1 MRKKEKKK
9 NRKRIARC
17 ALIGWLLFAT
27 PVVACDT
34 ISWGNDLIYSILE
47 PMVWLLAVS
56 GALFGAII
64 GVLMN
69 NKENKV
75 EVISTITDETLESKN
90 QRSEKSFW
98 TRGCSLKKNL
108 TSKRKKC

>member
-1 MRKKEKKK
+1 
-9 NRKRIARC
+9 
-17 ALIGWLLFAT
+17 
-27 PVVACDT
+27 
-34 ISWGNDLIYSILE
+34 
-47 PMVWLLAVS
+47 MVWLLAVP

-90 QRSEKSFW
+90 QRSEKSFG
-98 TRGCSLKKNL
+98 RGVAHS
-108 TSKRKKC
+108 RRI